1 MIANTVRFLG
11 LLLMS
16 LLVGTMFG
24 IWLGFNPSD
33 VHGGNIR

>member
-1 MIANTVRFLG
+1 MTAYIIRFTG

-24 IWLGFNPSD
+24 IWLGFNPS
-33 VHGGNIR
+33 GLTARR